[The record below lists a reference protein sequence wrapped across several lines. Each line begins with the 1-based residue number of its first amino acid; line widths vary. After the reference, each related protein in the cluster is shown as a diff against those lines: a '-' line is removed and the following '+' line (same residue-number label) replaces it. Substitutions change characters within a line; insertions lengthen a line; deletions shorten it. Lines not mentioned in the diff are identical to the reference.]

1 MLESPFKNH
10 EPRTAGQFSRQHRQ
24 GLDIER
30 GSVLTIFGVK
40 MWTAMLPPD
49 IVMTMPKNTLTAG
62 IGYFPPPIPTTFL
75 SVAAGLPSPAWLVK
89 SSAALSLA
97 RFLASGRNWP

>member
-1 MLESPFKNH
+1 MFESPFKNH
-10 EPRTAGQFSRQHRQ
+10 EPRTAGQFSRQYRQ

-40 MWTAMLPPD
+40 MWTAMLPPVHRD
-49 IVMTMPKNTLTAG
+49 DDAKKTLTVG
-62 IGYFPPPIPTTFL
+62 TGYFPPPIPTTFL
-75 SVAAGLPSPAWLVK
+75 SLAAALPIPAWLVK